1 MTTGT
6 TPQSNQPCSP
16 LSVRRSLHRWACMP
30 VQCSPREILA
40 LRVLGWLMIA
50 IGATGAIL
58 SPPNLL
64 RNLPVTDLVTLA
76 VAMALLLTMG
86 SAALALARRHARG
99 RVAAAPE
106 QVTTR

>member
-1 MTTGT
+1 MTAGT
-6 TPQSNQPCSP
+6 TPASDRSNQLASI
-16 LSVRRSLHRWACMP
+16 RQSLHRWACMP

-50 IGATGAIL
+50 IGAIGAIL

-64 RNLPVTDLVTLA
+64 RNLPVTDLVTLL

-86 SAALALARRHARG
+86 AAALAMARRHARA